1 MGYRSLGL
9 TLAVSCVGLAAWTVG
24 REPFH
29 PKAKVSPRRCPISNH
44 PILGAVSEGPAPPS
58 GAGTRIVT
66 TEEIPSNPRNRMEWL
81 LDLPD
86 CDLATLIGTKT
97 LDGYVAEVLDL
108 LADQDDH
115 GSQHEIGQFLDQLNV
130 RIRAL
135 QPRRPFSSPATPLSP
150 PLGHAK

>member
-29 PKAKVSPRRCPISNH
+29 PKAKVYPRRYPISSRRSLD
-44 PILGAVSEGPAPPS
+44 PVSEGAASPS
-58 GAGTRIVT
+58 GAGTRIVAM
-66 TEEIPSNPRNRMEWL
+66 EEISSIPRNRMEWL

-86 CDLATLIGTKT
+86 RDLAALIGTKT
-97 LDGYVAEVLDL
+97 LDGYVAEVLQL

-115 GSQHEIGQFLDQLNV
+115 GSQHEIGRFLDRLNG

-135 QPRRPFSSPATPLSP
+135 QPR
-150 PLGHAK
+150 